1 MRVPRLAAFVA
12 FAVLAA
18 YFVPIQMNAQTATT
32 SLRGVVSDPAGAVVA
47 GATIVVSNPETGFS
61 QTTTTDHEGSYQFLQ
76 LPPATYIITTTAAGF
91 APVKQEGVRLLVNVA
106 GTLNVKLQV
115 KGESIQVEVVGNAE
129 LVNTQDAT
137 LGHAF
142 GREKIEALP
151 FEGRDP
157 VGILSLQPGVVFT
170 GSSTKVDTAI
180 DSRSGAVN
188 GARSDQTN
196 VTLDGVDNNDQLTGV
211 AFTGAVRSTLDS
223 LQEFRVTTANS
234 NADEG
239 RSSGAQVSLVTKSGT
254 NKFHGSAYE
263 YHRPTFGT
271 ANDWFNK
278 QSQLAS
284 GLPNR
289 PGKLIRNTFGATVG
303 GPIVKNRVFFF
314 GAYEGQRTRE
324 NVQVTRVV
332 PSENLRAGTIQYLTC
347 GSGVP
352 TDCDNPTEVVSLT
365 KEDLAGMDPNCSAP
379 LPGFPQG
386 TCPLGPGANSAVM
399 EIFQQY
405 PLPNSTAAGDG
416 LNFGGFSFSAPSPKK
431 QDTYILKFDFNVTKN
446 GNHRAFVRGGLNND
460 HVSKNSGS
468 DVTQTGDAGP
478 EFPGLPQNITE
489 LRNSKSLIVSYNS
502 LFRNNLINSFRY
514 GFIRQGI
521 ETKGLKEQ
529 HFVQFRGLDN
539 PLGFDT
545 STATIVPVHNFAD
558 DFTWVKGNHTL
569 QFGVNYRRIDNQRTS
584 NSTSFFTATTNV
596 SWLDNAG
603 IAQSGSSLDP
613 GAFGFPDVSDSF
625 TSSYDSPMA
634 ALAGLVTEVDA
645 NYNLTK
651 TLSALPEGSSVPRHF
666 RDNELEFYGQDS
678 WRVTP
683 NLTLTF
689 GLRYTLLQPPY
700 ETTGT
705 QVAPDV
711 SLNEFFNRR
720 GKAMLAGETYN
731 PLVSFSLSGQAN
743 KGKPYWDWD
752 YKNIA
757 PRFAFA
763 YSPNWSDGWLGKLT
777 GGTGHTSIRGG
788 YGMYFDHFGQGIVNT
803 FDRNGSFGLTT
814 AISNPAGVQSVDTSA
829 RFTDLFTI
837 PTQSAACATPPCNL
851 VAPPPSGSFPVT
863 PPSTLDSGG
872 FAITWGLDDK
882 LKTPYS
888 HVVDF
893 SVQRELPKG
902 FVVEASYVG
911 RFAHRLLQE
920 DDVAM
925 PLNLVDPNSGM
936 DYFTAATMLNK
947 AAQAGVD
954 IADLGPIPFWENV
967 FPNAAGVLDTANF
980 GCSPGASGFGGTPTA
995 TQAMYDMYAC
1005 FVGNETTALFFAD
1018 LPDLV
1023 NSGTCF
1029 PACATLNGVTAP
1041 FQFFD
1046 PQWSSLYAWRS
1057 IGNSS
1062 YNAAQLSLRKAM
1074 AHGLQFDLNYT
1085 FSKSID
1091 LGSNAE
1097 RISEFEGFGFS
1108 SQIINA
1114 WAPRQNRSVSDF
1126 DARHQINAN
1135 WVYELPFGRGRTYGG
1150 GANAWTDAF
1159 LGGWQVSGLLRF
1171 TSGLPFSVGPGL
1183 GFWPTNW
1190 QLTSSTVLEGKR
1202 PTTGSFLVDGAPNV
1216 FKDPKSAIDQF
1227 RFAYPGETGDRNNL
1241 RGPGYWGLDMGI
1253 AKIWKIRESNSLRFS
1268 WEVFNV
1274 TNSPVFDAASA
1285 NLQKAVE
1292 GSFGNFTKLLSDKR
1306 VMQFSLR
1313 YSF

>member
-1 MRVPRLAAFVA
+1 MRVPKLASAAAFVA
-12 FAVLAA
+12 FAALITST
-18 YFVPIQMNAQTATT
+18 FVSSQTATT
-32 SLRGVVSDPAGAVVA
+32 SLRGVVSDPAGAVVT
-47 GATIVVSNPETGFS
+47 GATVVVSNPETGFS
-61 QTTTTDHEGSYQFLQ
+61 QTATTDHEGAYQFLQ
-76 LPPATYIITTTAAGF
+76 LPPATYTITTTASGF

-115 KGESIQVEVVGNAE
+115 KGESIQVEVTGNAE

-142 GREKIEALP
+142 GSEKIDSLP

-170 GSSTKVDTAI
+170 GSASKVDTAI
-180 DSRSGAVN
+180 DSRSGSVN

-196 VTLDGVDNNDQLTGV
+196 VSLDGVDNNDQLKGT

-289 PGKLIRNTFGATVG
+289 PGKLIRNTFGATAG
-303 GPIVKNRVFFF
+303 GPLVKDRIFFF

-324 NVQVTRVV
+324 NIQVTRIV
-332 PSENLRAGTIQYLTC
+332 PSDQLRQGTIQYLTC
-347 GSGVP
+347 GDGAS
-352 TDCDNPTEVVSLT
+352 TDCDNPTQLVTLT
-365 KEDLAGMDPNCSAP
+365 KEDLAGMDPHCGSP
-379 LPGFPQG
+379 VSGFPEG
-386 TCPLGPGANSAVM
+386 TCPLGPGANPAVM
-399 EIFQQY
+399 ELFQQY
-405 PLPNSTAAGDG
+405 PSPNTDVVGDG
-416 LNFGGFSFSAPSPKK
+416 LNFRGFTFSAPAPAKL
-431 QDTYILKFDFNVTKN
+431 DTYILKFDFNLTRS
-446 GNHRAFVRGGLNND
+446 GNHRAFIRGGLNND
-460 HVSKNSGS
+460 HGTQARGS
-468 DVTQTGDAGP
+468 AVTQTGDAGP
-478 EFPGLPQNITE
+478 EFPGLPQNLTA
-489 LRNSKSLIVSYNS
+489 LNNSKSLIVNYTSV
-502 LFRNNLINSFRY
+502 LHNNLINSVRY
-514 GFIRQGI
+514 GYIRQGV
-521 ETKGLKEQ
+521 ESVGLKTQ
-529 HFVQFRGLDN
+529 HFVHFRGLDD
-539 PLGFDT
+539 PFGFDT

-558 DFTWVKGNHTL
+558 DLTWTKGNHTL
-569 QFGVNYRRIDNQRTS
+569 QFGVNYRRIDNIRSSTA
-584 NSTSFFTATTNV
+584 TSFFTSSTNV

-613 GAFGFPDVSDSF
+613 GAFGFPDVADSF
-625 TSSYDSPMA
+625 TSSYDSPMS

-651 TLSALPEGSSVPRHF
+651 TLSALPEGSVVPRRF
-666 RDNELEFYGQDS
+666 RDNELEFYGQDA

-683 NLTLTF
+683 NFTLTF

-711 SLNEFFNRR
+711 SLNDFFQQR
-720 GKAMLAGETYN
+720 GKAMLAGQTYN

-743 KGKPYWDWD
+743 NGKPYWDWD

-777 GGTGHTSIRGG
+777 GGSGHTSIRGG
-788 YGMYFDHFGQGIVNT
+788 YGIYFDHFGQGIVNT

-814 AISNPAGVQSVDTSA
+814 TISNPAAIQGVDTSA
-829 RFTDLFTI
+829 RFSELNTI
-837 PTQSAACATPPCNL
+837 PTQSAACAAPPCNL

-863 PPSTLDSGG
+863 PPSDLDLGG

-893 SVQRELPKG
+893 SIQRELPHG
-902 FVVEASYVG
+902 LVMEASYVG

-925 PLNLVDPNSGM
+925 PLNLVDQNSGM
-936 DYFTAATMLNK
+936 DYFTAATLLNK
-947 AAQAGVD
+947 AAQAGTD
-954 IADLGPIPFWENV
+954 IRDLAPIPFWENF
-967 FPNAAGVLDTANF
+967 FPTAAGVLDTPANR
-980 GCSPGASGFGGTPTA
+980 CSPGGATFTGSPTA
-995 TQAMYDMYAC
+995 TQAMYDMFSC
-1005 FVGNETTALFFAD
+1005 FVGNETSALFVAD
-1018 LPDLV
+1018 LF
-1023 NSGTCF
+1023 CF
-1029 PACATLNGVTAP
+1029 PGCATINGVTQP
-1041 FQFFD
+1041 FQLFD

-1074 AHGLQFDLNYT
+1074 AHGLQFDFNYT
-1085 FSKSID
+1085 FSNSVD
-1091 LGSNAE
+1091 EGSNAE
-1097 RISEFEGFGFS
+1097 RISEFEGFGFN
-1108 SQIINA
+1108 SQVINA
-1114 WAPRQNRSVSDF
+1114 WAPHQNRSVSDF
-1126 DARHQINAN
+1126 DARHQINTN
-1135 WVYELPFGRGRTYGG
+1135 WVYELPFGRGRTYGSG
-1150 GANAWTDAF
+1150 MNTWSDAIV
-1159 LGGWQVSGLLRF
+1159 GGWQVSGLLRW
-1171 TSGLPFSVGPGL
+1171 TSGLPFTVVPGL

-1190 QLTSSTVLEGKR
+1190 QLTSHGVLTGKA
-1202 PTTGSFLVDGAPNV
+1202 PETGSFIHDGNPNV
-1216 FKDPKSAIDQF
+1216 FKDPDTAIAQF
-1227 RFAYPGETGDRNNL
+1227 RFAYPGETGSRNVL
-1241 RGPGYWGLDMGI
+1241 RGPGYFGLDMGI
-1253 AKIWKIRESNSLRFS
+1253 AKAWKFKESQNIRFS

-1274 TNSPVFDAASA
+1274 TNTPVFDAASA
-1285 NLQKAVE
+1285 DAELAI
-1292 GSFGNFTKLLSDKR
+1292 GSSFGNYSKLLNDKR

-1313 YSF
+1313 YTF